1 MKALQKPLAKI
12 RGGAHV
18 PHYKETAE
26 GESLRMPTPQTVL
39 LPMRQHIGAYCK
51 PTVKV
56 GEEVLMGQVIG
67 DADAHVI
74 APIHAPVSGK
84 VKQIMPYLLT
94 RGVTVDAVL
103 IENDGQDTLHPDVKP
118 PVIHNKADFIKAV
131 RASGLVGIG
140 GAGFPTHVKLNVRDD
155 VKIDTLVINGAE
167 CEPYI
172 TSDYREIMENHMHVI
187 TGIQKVMEYINIPHC
202 LIGIEDNKPK
212 AIELLAKEIEAL
224 GLADSI
230 KVVPLPSFYPH
241 GAEKQLIYAMSGR
254 KVPVG
259 KLPSDV
265 GMVVLNISSVS
276 VLNYYLDTGMPL
288 IRKRVTVAGKAIK
301 SPCNVFVPVG
311 TMIEEVAQF
320 CGGYLEEPTKIL
332 MGGPMMGVAQYDA
345 NTPVYKQNN
354 ALLFLTPGETYAP
367 REEAC
372 IRCGRCVSACPMN
385 LMPTEIERAAKLGD
399 ETLLK
404 KFSVQACME
413 CGSCAFACPSKRP
426 LGQYLRYGKLVER
439 EGK

>member
-18 PHYKETAE
+18 PHFKETAE
-26 GESLRMPTPQTVL
+26 GESLRMPSPNTVL
-39 LPMRQHIGAYCK
+39 IPMRQHIGAFCK

-56 GEEVLMGQVIG
+56 GDEVLMGQVIG
-67 DADAHVI
+67 DIDAHVA
-74 APIHAPVSGK
+74 APIHAPISGK

-103 IENDGQDTLHPDVKP
+103 IENDGTDTLHPDVTP
-118 PVIHNKADFIKAV
+118 PVINNKADFLKAV
-131 RASGLVGIG
+131 RQSGLVGIG

-155 VKIDTLVINGAE
+155 VNIDTLVINGAE

-172 TSDYREIMENHMHVI
+172 TSDYREIIENHHHVLE
-187 TGIQKVMEYINIPHC
+187 GIQRVMKYVEIPQC

-224 GLADSI
+224 GLEDSI

-241 GAEKQLIYAMSGR
+241 GAEKQLIYALSGR

-276 VLNYYLDTGMPL
+276 VLNYYLDTGIPL
-288 IRKRVTVAGKAIK
+288 IRKRITIAGKAVK
-301 SPCNVFVPVG
+301 SPANVFVPVG
-311 TMIEEVAQF
+311 TLIEEVADF
-320 CGGYLEEPTKIL
+320 CGGYTEEPTKIL
-332 MGGPMMGVAQYDA
+332 MGGPMMGVAQFDA
-345 NTPVYKQNN
+345 KAPVLKQNN
-354 ALLFLTPGETYAP
+354 ALLFLTKEETFAP
-367 REEAC
+367 REEPC
-372 IRCGRCVSACPMN
+372 IRCGRCVSSCPMN
-385 LMPTEIERAAKLGD
+385 LMPTEMERASKLGD
-399 ETLLK
+399 AKLLNK
-404 KFSVQACME
+404 LSIQACME
-413 CGSCAFACPSKRP
+413 CGSCAFACPSRRP
-426 LGQYLRYGKLVER
+426 LGQYLRYAKLVEK